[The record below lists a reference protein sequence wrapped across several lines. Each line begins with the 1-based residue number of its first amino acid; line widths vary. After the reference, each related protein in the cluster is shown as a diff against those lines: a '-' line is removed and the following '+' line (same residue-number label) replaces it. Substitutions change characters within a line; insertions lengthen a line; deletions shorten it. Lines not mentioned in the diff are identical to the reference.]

1 MAKVYGLLGSI
12 ELIDADGNCIKYIWR
27 ESHKSKD
34 EAVRKV
40 HKYLKKIVKLSSSQ
54 PDLVEY
60 KGIPPTS
67 PQVPRRVGAG
77 SLVQHNTPQH
87 SPRQLTGEGFN
98 PEDKAG

>member
-60 KGIPPTS
+60 KGTPPTS
-67 PQVPRRVGAG
+67 PQVPRRLA
-77 SLVQHNTPQH
+77 
-87 SPRQLTGEGFN
+87 R
-98 PEDKAG
+98 K

>member
-60 KGIPPTS
+60 KGIPTS
-67 PQVPRRVGAG
+67 NLKVPLKVNPR